1 MLVLSACLLT
11 TAPASH
17 SFFAIIF
24 GGDIAVKIG
33 LSIPA
38 LFGFLYSKRPGDRDR
53 DYNIMYFDA
62 PTISYPSDF
71 DEDAKARTECV
82 LFALARVNPS
92 SGTAAFMRNIKG
104 KKYYIREMTDA
115 EKAQFL
121 SEPLG
126 ATRPGSDV
134 ISINTSAHSSS
145 SEMANTVLHE
155 LWHHVMAEESH
166 VKPNLVKGK
175 KDWYAENE
183 REFWNTP
190 FGDKYRTYYRRI
202 FKKSHPRY
210 REAIGLRGPHV
221 GLYDECFGPLWPEP
235 DPAKFNLNRH
245 IN

>member
-1 MLVLSACLLT
+1 MALTNSAVFQRFQTSKNKVLALVLSACLLT

-24 GGDIAVKIG
+24 GELGVKFA

-38 LFGFLYSKRPGDRDR
+38 LVGFAYSKTRRDR

-62 PTISYPSDF
+62 PTIIYPPDF
-71 DEDAKARTECV
+71 DEDARLRTECV
-82 LFALARVNPS
+82 LSALARVNPN
-92 SGTAAFMRNIKG
+92 SGTAAFMKNIKG

-134 ISINTSAHSSS
+134 ISINTNAHSSS

-166 VKPNLVKGK
+166 VKPNLVEGK

-183 REFWNTP
+183 REFWSTP
-190 FGDKYRTYYRRI
+190 FGDKYRTYYRKI
-202 FKKSHPRY
+202 FKKSQAQRV
-210 REAIGLRGPHV
+210 E
-221 GLYDECFGPLWPEP
+221 
-235 DPAKFNLNRH
+235 NLLEKTVQK
-245 IN
+245 